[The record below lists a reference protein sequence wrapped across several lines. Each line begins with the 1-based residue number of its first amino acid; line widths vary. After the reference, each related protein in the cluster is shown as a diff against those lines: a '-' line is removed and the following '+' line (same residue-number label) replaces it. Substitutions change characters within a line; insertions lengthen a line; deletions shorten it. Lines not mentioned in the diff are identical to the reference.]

1 MIRRFLG
8 SATAS
13 AAIIAVL
20 LITQPPAAGQATSPA
35 SKAAAKTTSAAKL
48 WTPAHTPDGKPDLQ
62 GIWNTATVTPLE
74 RPKGLGAKEF
84 YTDEEFAKLSQ
95 HIRQGEVGEEAELGA
110 ARSE

>member
-20 LITQPPAAGQATSPA
+20 LITQPPAAGQTASPA
-35 SKAAAKTTSAAKL
+35 SKAATKTTPVAKP
-48 WTPAHTPDGKPDLQ
+48 WTQSRTLDGKPNLE

-84 YTDEEFAKLSQ
+84 YSVEEFAKLSQ
-95 HIRQGEVGEEAELGA
+95 HIRQGEVGEESELGA
-110 ARSE
+110 AR